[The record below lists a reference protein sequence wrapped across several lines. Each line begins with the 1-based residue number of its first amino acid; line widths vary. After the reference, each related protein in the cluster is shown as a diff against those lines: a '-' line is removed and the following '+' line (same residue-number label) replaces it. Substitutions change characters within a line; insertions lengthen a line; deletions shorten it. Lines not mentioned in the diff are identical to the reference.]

1 MWAVTEWEW
10 NPDTYLAEMAAEIPG
25 YEELQEAVAA
35 ATATVHAARVLELG
49 TGTGETALR
58 VWAGQPDS
66 QWIGIDAR
74 TIAELSMQ
82 LEILK
87 AIYARAIDL
96 FQRGRK
102 DEGLRYGLRIQGY
115 GDWNL
120 DNVYAFVYE
129 RSVELEPH
137 AHHAF
142 VGGIRAADF
151 ALMLNS

>member
-1 MWAVTEWEW
+1 M
-10 NPDTYLAEMAAEIPG
+10 DDYQKEIADLETQVERLV
-25 YEELQEAVAA
+25 EEE
-35 ATATVHAARVLELG
+35 G
-49 TGTGETALR
+49 
-58 VWAGQPDS
+58 
-66 QWIGIDAR
+66 DAR

-87 AIYARAIDL
+87 AMYARATDL
-96 FQRGRK
+96 YQRGLK

-129 RSVELEPH
+129 RAVELEPN

-142 VGGIRAADF
+142 VGGIKNADF

>member
-1 MWAVTEWEW
+1 L
-10 NPDTYLAEMAAEIPG
+10 DDYQKEIADL
-25 YEELQEAVAA
+25 ETQVEQLVEADGD
-35 ATATVHAARVLELG
+35 AT
-49 TGTGETALR
+49 
-58 VWAGQPDS
+58 
-66 QWIGIDAR
+66 
-74 TIAELSMQ
+74 TITELSMQ

-87 AIYARAIDL
+87 ALYARAIDL
-96 FQRGRK
+96 LQRGQK

-115 GDWNL
+115 GDWTL

-129 RSVELEPH
+129 RSVELEPN

>member
-1 MWAVTEWEW
+1 M
-10 NPDTYLAEMAAEIPG
+10 DDYQKEIADL
-25 YEELQEAVAA
+25 EAQVEQLVEQE
-35 ATATVHAARVLELG
+35 G
-49 TGTGETALR
+49 
-58 VWAGQPDS
+58 
-66 QWIGIDAR
+66 DAR

-96 FQRGRK
+96 FQRGQR

-115 GDWNL
+115 GDWNI

-129 RSVELEPH
+129 RSVELEPQ
-137 AHHAF
+137 AHRAF